1 MNHAAPSASHANS
14 EFTTRSRRWFL
25 QSLTAMGLASSAT
38 WSHSS
43 PVLRPSSHSALLV
56 VDVQHC
62 FLSKGSLAVAG
73 SEAII
78 PVINRLEPLFENIV
92 VTQDWHPAGHASF
105 ASAHAGSKPFES
117 IDLAYGK
124 QVLWPDHCVQGTRD
138 AELHQDLHLA
148 RAQLIIRKGY
158 HQGVD
163 SYSAFTE
170 ADGTTSTGLAGYLN
184 QRGIRQLFI
193 TGLATDFCVAWSA
206 VDARKA
212 GLEVYVIEDAT
223 RGIDLH
229 GSLAAAWD
237 MMVKHGVQRIRSSDL
252 L

>member
-1 MNHAAPSASHANS
+1 MKIDSPSAPAANS
-14 EFTTRSRRWFL
+14 LSTPHPRRWFL
-25 QSLTAMGLASSAT
+25 RSLAAMGLAGSPG

-43 PVLRPSSHSALLV
+43 PTLRPSSNSALLV

-73 SEAII
+73 GETII

-105 ASAHAGSKPFES
+105 ASAHAGSQPFES
-117 IDLAYGK
+117 IELAYGK
-124 QVLWPDHCVQGTRD
+124 QVLWPDHCVQGTHD
-138 AELHQDLHLA
+138 AQLHEDVHLS
-148 RAQLIIRKGY
+148 RAQLIIRKGF

-163 SYSAFTE
+163 SYSAFVE

-184 QRGIRQLFI
+184 QRGIGQLFI

-212 GLEVYVIEDAT
+212 GFEVYVIEDAT
-223 RGIDLH
+223 RAIDLH
-229 GSLAAAWD
+229 GSLAAAWE
-237 MMVKHGVQRIRSSDL
+237 MMHKHGVKRIRSSDL
-252 L
+252 I